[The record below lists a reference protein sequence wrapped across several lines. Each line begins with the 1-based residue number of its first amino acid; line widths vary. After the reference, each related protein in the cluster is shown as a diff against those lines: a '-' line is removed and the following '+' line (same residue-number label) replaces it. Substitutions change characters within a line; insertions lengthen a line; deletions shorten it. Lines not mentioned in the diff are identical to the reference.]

1 MGRGSRLSPVL
12 YVNNGWFIN
21 PAEKR
26 ILMQTGLREH
36 NIFRILFLLQSYNMQ
51 SPKKAATP
59 TPYRIIFRPCIS
71 LCTPNMN
78 SGSSSGSHYAI
89 LLPVKNPR

>member
-36 NIFRILFLLQSYNMQ
+36 NIFRILFLFY
-51 SPKKAATP
+51 
-59 TPYRIIFRPCIS
+59 
-71 LCTPNMN
+71 
-78 SGSSSGSHYAI
+78 
-89 LLPVKNPR
+89 